1 MIYDGI
7 AAEYAVHARTGVYN
21 ALYDRPAVLG
31 YITQQPDVVS
41 LRHARLA

>member
-7 AAEYAVHARTGVYN
+7 AAEYAVHARTGVY
-21 ALYDRPAVLG
+21 G